1 MNAKKR
7 CRRQSAMRHARFIAD
22 AFEACANND
31 SIALDELLYHR
42 RAPSSASDAKGNTLL
57 HVACASDALDAAKV
71 CVKYAVFAHHPPER
85 AYVRALN
92 ANGERAIDVARTCGS
107 VRCERWLEALEAT
120 PRAPPA
126 PAPSSRSS
134 SSSSRALSDGAT
146 LLLKSLLSALM
157 VDDVAEDEDAR
168 TRAVLTQVSA
178 LVADREALRKDL
190 LRAKEALASARARAE
205 SERAE
210 ERDAVCA
217 ALQLAEQRARA
228 LCVERDNAVAE
239 KSAIEAEAL
248 RHKASAVDGDASASA
263 SRRAYDDGY
272 AAGWEAALRLPSR
285 EYVRAQLKLE
295 KGASATAPTTPTD
308 EFSEITLRDDGGE
321 DASARKENGKT
332 VALADVSLASRAS
345 TVLRESFVAVKHRVT
360 ELERALSTGKNAAS
374 TRTES

>member
-1 MNAKKR
+1 
-7 CRRQSAMRHARFIAD
+7 
-22 AFEACANND
+22 
-31 SIALDELLYHR
+31 
-42 RAPSSASDAKGNTLL
+42 
-57 HVACASDALDAAKV
+57 
-71 CVKYAVFAHHPPER
+71 
-85 AYVRALN
+85 
-92 ANGERAIDVARTCGS
+92 
-107 VRCERWLEALEAT
+107 
-120 PRAPPA
+120 
-126 PAPSSRSS
+126 
-134 SSSSRALSDGAT
+134 
-146 LLLKSLLSALM
+146 M

-190 LRAKEALASARARAE
+190 LRAKEALASSRARAE

-308 EFSEITLRDDGGE
+308 EFSEITLRDNGGE
-321 DASARKENGKT
+321 DASARKENGKP

>member
-1 MNAKKR
+1 
-7 CRRQSAMRHARFIAD
+7 MRHARAIAD

-31 SIALDELLYHR
+31 SIALDALLYHR
-42 RAPSSASDAKGNTLL
+42 RAPSTTADAKGNTLL

-85 AYVRALN
+85 AYVWAVN

-120 PRAPPA
+120 PRSA
-126 PAPSSRSS
+126 PAAATGRLSSRLSS
-134 SSSSRALSDGAT
+134 SSSGALSDGAT

-190 LRAKEALASARARAE
+190 LRAKEALASSRARAE

-285 EYVRAQLKLE
+285 EYVRAQSKLE
-295 KGASATAPTTPTD
+295 KGASATAPTPTD

-321 DASARKENGKT
+321 DASARKENGET

>member
-1 MNAKKR
+1 
-7 CRRQSAMRHARFIAD
+7 MRHARAIAD

-42 RAPSSASDAKGNTLL
+42 RAPSSTADAKGNTLL
-57 HVACASDALDAAKV
+57 HVACASDALEAAKV

-107 VRCERWLEALEAT
+107 VRCERWLEALDAT
-120 PRAPPA
+120 PRAAPAPPA
-126 PAPSSRSS
+126 PVPTSHG
-134 SSSSRALSDGAT
+134 LSDGAT

-178 LVADREALRKDL
+178 LVADREALRRDL
-190 LRAKEALASARARAE
+190 LRAKEELVATRAQAE

-228 LCVERDNAVAE
+228 LHVERDNAVAE

-248 RHKASAVDGDASASA
+248 RRASSVDGDASASV
-263 SRRAYDDGY
+263 SRTAYDDGY

-321 DASARKENGKT
+321 DESAHKENGKT
-332 VALADVSLASRAS
+332 IASADVSLASRAS